1 MKVSREQMAENRER
15 IVAVAARRFRE
26 HGFDGISVADV
37 MSEAGLTHGGFYG
50 HFANK
55 EELMAEAVNRA
66 VADTR
71 TMWTQAREKKDGN
84 PLGSLAHN
92 YLSPRHRDRPGH
104 GCAMAA
110 LAVDATRH
118 GPQVREALTA
128 GLRQQIDDMT
138 GLMPQAETG
147 EQRRQALASYA
158 AMVGALMLSRAVD
171 DPALSAEILSATE
184 ASISTAG

>member
-15 IVAVAARRFRE
+15 ILGVAARRFRE

-55 EELMAEAVNRA
+55 EELMAEAVHRA

-71 TMWTQAREKKDGN
+71 ALWSQAREKKSAD
-84 PLGSLAHN
+84 PLTEVVHG

-128 GLRQQIDDMT
+128 GLRQQIEDMT
-138 GLMPQAETG
+138 ALMPETA
-147 EQRRQALASYA
+147 EQRQRALASYA
-158 AMVGALMLSRAVD
+158 AMVGALVLSRAVD
-171 DPALSAEILSATE
+171 DPALSAEILKSTE
-184 ASISTAG
+184 AALSPSR

>member
-71 TMWTQAREKKDGN
+71 
-84 PLGSLAHN
+84 
-92 YLSPRHRDRPGH
+92 
-104 GCAMAA
+104 
-110 LAVDATRH
+110 
-118 GPQVREALTA
+118 
-128 GLRQQIDDMT
+128 
-138 GLMPQAETG
+138 
-147 EQRRQALASYA
+147 
-158 AMVGALMLSRAVD
+158 
-171 DPALSAEILSATE
+171 
-184 ASISTAG
+184 

>member
-15 IVAVAARRFRE
+15 ILGVAARRFRE

-55 EELMAEAVNRA
+55 EELMAEAVRRA
-66 VADTR
+66 VTDTR
-71 TMWTQAREKKDGN
+71 ALWTQARENKGTD
-84 PLGSLAHN
+84 PLTEVVHG

-118 GPQVREALTA
+118 GPQVREAMTA
-128 GLRQQIDDMT
+128 GLKQQIEDMT
-138 GLMPQAETG
+138 ALMPETGTG
-147 EQRRQALASYA
+147 EQRQQALASYA
-158 AMVGALMLSRAVD
+158 AMVGALVLARAVD
-171 DPALSAEILSATE
+171 DPALSAEILNATE
-184 ASISTAG
+184 VAIRPR